1 MHLCVI
7 SLKLPGGRRAS
18 TFMGRQEKFSSL
30 ESIHLDLCGR
40 VALLARALRLV
51 GSSLAEERGFIYLKR
66 EESMDLSPPV
76 LKSTVHL

>member
-51 GSSLAEERGFIYLKR
+51 GSSLAEERGF
-66 EESMDLSPPV
+66 
-76 LKSTVHL
+76 T